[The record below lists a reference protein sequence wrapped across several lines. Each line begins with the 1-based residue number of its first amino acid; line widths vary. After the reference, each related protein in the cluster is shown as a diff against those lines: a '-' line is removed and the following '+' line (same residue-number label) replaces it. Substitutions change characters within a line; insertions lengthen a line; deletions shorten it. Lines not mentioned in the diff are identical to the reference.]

1 MKSRKLTRK
10 EFMKYKG
17 EYYVIDLPI
26 LDKQV
31 EKELAVTVRRN
42 ATGWYYI
49 AGGSY
54 FAFKKAKD
62 KDIVKGFLAWEKIA
76 S

>member
-10 EFMKYKG
+10 EFMNYKG
-17 EYYVIDLPI
+17 EYYVIYLPM
-26 LDKQV
+26 LDYEVQ
-31 EKELAVTVRRN
+31 KELATTVRRN

-62 KDIVKGFLAWEKIA
+62 KDIVKGFLAWEKMA

>member
-10 EFMKYKG
+10 EFMNYKG
-17 EYYVIDLPI
+17 EYYVIDLPL
-26 LDKQV
+26 LDNDIQ
-31 EKELAVTVRRN
+31 EKLKKTVRKH

>member
-10 EFMKYKG
+10 EFMNYKG
-17 EYYVIDLPI
+17 EYYVIDLPM
-26 LDKQV
+26 LDDEVQ
-31 EKELAVTVRRN
+31 KELATTVRRN

-49 AGGSY
+49 AAVSY
-54 FAFKKAKD
+54 TH
-62 KDIVKGFLAWEKIA
+62 LTLPT

>member
-1 MKSRKLTRK
+1 MKSRKLTRR
-10 EFMKYKG
+10 EFMNYKG
-17 EYYVIDLPI
+17 EYYVIDLPM
-26 LDKQV
+26 LDKEV
-31 EKELAVTVRRN
+31 EKELATTVRKN